1 MNLNELLQRAP
12 IRRGASA
19 PVQPTLSTGFD
30 TLDELLHGGWPRAA
44 LTEILAAH
52 EGIGELRLLLPALA
66 EITRQK
72 RWVAFVAPPYIPY
85 APALA
90 HADLDLSRVLLI
102 HPSAQQDRLW
112 ALEQALRAGTC
123 GAVLAWPTQAD
134 FNTLRR
140 LQLAAEAGN
149 ALGILFRP
157 LHAAEHTSPAA
168 LRLKLEP
175 LGASGRTIA
184 AQVVKSRSGASS
196 RRLTLSLATP
206 CNHDARH
213 RATSVERT
221 DTRRTAIV
229 AARNRVR
236 RGLQQTSLDLTTPLS
251 RHSRATA
258 MDGGSAENAGAVFG
272 QRGNPDLSGSS
283 ETTSPDMARYGI

>member
-19 PVQPTLSTGFD
+19 PVQPTLPTGFD

-44 LTEILAAH
+44 LTEILTAH

-157 LHAAEHTSPAA
+157 NEAAEHTSPAA

-175 LGASGRTIA
+175 LSASGRTLA
-184 AQVVKSRSGASS
+184 AQVVKSRNGAST
-196 RRLTLSLATP
+196 RRLVLSLAAP
-206 CNHDARH
+206 CNHDAR
-213 RATSVERT
+213 RRTNVAERT
-221 DTRRTAIV
+221 EPRRTATL
-229 AARNRVR
+229 AARNRARRAVR
-236 RGLQQTSLDLTTPLS
+236 QSSIEFGAPPTLQS
-251 RHSRATA
+251 REH
-258 MDGGSAENAGAVFG
+258 V
-272 QRGNPDLSGSS
+272 NPDLLERSESAGIAKYGS
-283 ETTSPDMARYGI
+283 

>member
-19 PVQPTLSTGFD
+19 PAQPTLPSGFD
-30 TLDELLHGGWPRAA
+30 ALDVLLHGGWPRAA
-44 LTEILAAH
+44 LTEILTEH

-66 EITRQK
+66 EVTRQK

-123 GAVLAWPTQAD
+123 GAVLAWPAHAD

-149 ALGILFRP
+149 AWGILFRP
-157 LHAAEHTSPAA
+157 AETAQVSSPAA
-168 LRLKLEP
+168 LRLKLDP
-175 LGASGRTIA
+175 LSASGRTLA
-184 AQVVKSRSGASS
+184 VQVIKSRNGASS
-196 RRLTLSLATP
+196 RRVVLSLGSA
-206 CNHDARH
+206 CKLAARP
-213 RATSVERT
+213 R
-221 DTRRTAIV
+221 DTRKQPTSAE
-229 AARNRVR
+229 R
-236 RGLQQTSLDLTTPLS
+236 RFC
-251 RHSRATA
+251 
-258 MDGGSAENAGAVFG
+258 GSAA
-272 QRGNPDLSGSS
+272 LGSIRPGDS
-283 ETTSPDMARYGI
+283 TIAPRSALLW

>member
-1 MNLNELLQRAP
+1 
-12 IRRGASA
+12 
-19 PVQPTLSTGFD
+19 
-30 TLDELLHGGWPRAA
+30 
-44 LTEILAAH
+44 
-52 EGIGELRLLLPALA
+52 
-66 EITRQK
+66 
-72 RWVAFVAPPYIPY
+72 
-85 APALA
+85 
-90 HADLDLSRVLLI
+90 
-102 HPSAQQDRLW
+102 
-112 ALEQALRAGTC
+112 LEQALRAGTC
-123 GAVLAWPTQAD
+123 GAVLAWPTHAD

-206 CNHDARH
+206 CNHDAR
-213 RATSVERT
+213 RRTTSGERT
-221 DTRRTAIV
+221 DTRRSAIV

-236 RGLQQTSLDLTTPLS
+236 RGLQQTPLDLIAPPS
-251 RHSRATA
+251 RHSGERR
-258 MDGGSAENAGAVFG
+258 S
-272 QRGNPDLSGSS
+272 PDLLGSS
-283 ETTSPDMARYGI
+283 GTTLSDMARYGS